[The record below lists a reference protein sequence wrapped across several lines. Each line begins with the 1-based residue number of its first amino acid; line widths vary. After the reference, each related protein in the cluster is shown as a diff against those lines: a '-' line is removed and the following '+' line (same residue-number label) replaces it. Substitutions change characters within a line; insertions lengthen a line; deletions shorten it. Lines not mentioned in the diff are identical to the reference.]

1 MSQRNVGHR
10 LKTAAAISTYDQTNI
25 DGGSCYFS
33 PGMAQGFLVVRLARL
48 AAQHPGLDI
57 EVATDLR
64 LVSLERRETEVFKC
78 EAAPAGAT
86 ERRAA

>member
-1 MSQRNVGHR
+1 
-10 LKTAAAISTYDQTNI
+10 
-25 DGGSCYFS
+25 
-33 PGMAQGFLVVRLARL
+33 MAQGFLVVRLARL

-78 EAAPAGAT
+78 EAAAAGAK